1 MAALQ
6 VLREKAGVFIAI
18 LIGLALLAFILTD
31 LLGNGNSVFM
41 NRDEVGVIDGQSIKI
56 NDYQQLIEEYETFVK
71 MNQQSMTLGE
81 DQQNQIREQ
90 VWNQLVNQI
99 AYGNVYEKAGIDV
112 TSDELLD
119 MAVGNHIASAL
130 RPMFT
135 NQQTGM
141 YDRSMAENFLRN
153 KNSDYQA
160 AFYWNFVE
168 KNLKSERLSKKY
180 SDLLNKSIICT
191 SAMMQFEQSKLNKDV
206 EVEFVSIRYT
216 AIPDS
221 AVTVTEAEI
230 KSQFDENKEK
240 YRVEA
245 SRDIEY
251 VSFPIKPT
259 DEDQQETYKYVESL
273 IADFG
278 SEETDAYRFA
288 QMNSDETVK
297 ETYLKASQLS
307 SELENFVKTATIGQ
321 VYGPYR
327 VGDTYKLS
335 RLVNIAQ
342 RPDSV
347 KASHILIRENDQLAD
362 SLYQVALK
370 SNAAAFHAMARQYS
384 QDNGSAI
391 NGGDLDW
398 FNDGVMVPEFNEA
411 CFTNAKGS
419 IQKVESQFGTHIIL
433 IEDKGVP
440 TTKYSI
446 ATIDKTVQYSSKTH
460 QNVYSQAIQFAS
472 ENRSA
477 AAFNAAIDTLNLVKR
492 YGTNI
497 RSNAYSINN
506 LRSAREIVKWAYEAE
521 VGDISEVFEVNDEF
535 ILAVLVK
542 AQDKGYANLNDVRPT
557 IARDLRNEK
566 KAEKV
571 GNEVAGKSL
580 EEIATA
586 YNSKVESSSNAN
598 FSSNAIVGA
607 GVEPKLVGAVVA
619 TEAGEVKGAIKGNN
633 AMYFYQVKNV
643 NDKPVSDDDAKAAFV
658 KLFSGLDYYAQAV
671 ITDVEIE
678 DNRISFY

>member
-6 VLREKAGVFIAI
+6 VLRDKAGVFIAI
-18 LIGLALLAFILTD
+18 LIGVALLAFILTD
-31 LLGNGNSVFM
+31 LLGSGNSVFM
-41 NRDEVGVIDGQSIKI
+41 NRDELAVIDGQSIKI
-56 NDYQQLIEEYETFVK
+56 NDFQQLIDEYETFTK
-71 MNQQSMTLGE
+71 MNQQSMTLTE

-99 AYGNVYEKAGIDV
+99 AYGSVYEKAGIDV
-112 TSDELLD
+112 TADELLD
-119 MAVGNHIASAL
+119 MVVGNHISSTL

-168 KNLKSERLSKKY
+168 KNLKNERLNKKY
-180 SDLLNKSIICT
+180 SDLLNKSVVCT
-191 SAMMQFEQSKLNKDV
+191 SAMTQFEQSKLDKDV
-206 EVEFVSIRYT
+206 DIEFVSIRYT

-221 AVTVTEAEI
+221 AVTVTEAEV
-230 KSQFDENKEK
+230 KSYFDENKEK

-251 VSFPIKPT
+251 VSFPVKPT
-259 DEDQQETYKYVESL
+259 AEDQQETYKYVESL

-278 SEETDAYRFA
+278 AEETDAYRFA

-307 SELENFVKTATIGQ
+307 SELEKFVQTATIGQ

-411 CFTNAKGS
+411 CFTNPKGS
-419 IQKVESQFGTHIIL
+419 VQKVESQFGVHIIL

-492 YGTNI
+492 YGSNI
-497 RSNAYSINN
+497 RSNAYTINN

-542 AQDKGYANLNDVRPT
+542 AQEKGYADINDVRPN
-557 IARDLRNEK
+557 IARDLRNDK

-571 GNEVAGKSL
+571 ADEVSGKSL

-598 FSSNAIVGA
+598 FSSNAILGA
-607 GVEPKLVGAVVA
+607 GVEPKLVGSVISSEV
-619 TEAGEVKGAIKGNN
+619 GGVKGAVKGNN
-633 AMYFYQVKNV
+633 AMYFYEVKNI
-643 NDKPVSDDDAKAAFV
+643 NGKEISEDDAKAAFT
-658 KLFSGLDYYAQAV
+658 KLFSGLNYYAQAV
-671 ITDVEIE
+671 ITDVDIE
-678 DNRISFY
+678 DNRLNFY